1 MAYRQRLIVVLALVA
16 ALGLGGTVLGG
27 SLPAVG
33 SGSRERAPLAEADIR
48 DQDIAFYEARVARDP
63 DGALD
68 RMRLASLY
76 LQRARDRASDAD
88 LARAEAAARASL
100 TRRRAHNAPALA
112 VLAGALLAQ
121 HRFVDAREAARDLVA
136 LEPGSHAAH
145 AILGEVLL
153 ELGAYAEARDIFIG
167 LRARSHD
174 PAVAPRLARWHELE
188 GRPEEADRLLRD
200 ARRRA
205 LALYGLPR
213 EQRAWFHLRVGDL
226 ALRYRRLGE
235 AEAAFEA
242 GLAESPQDHRLLAAG
257 ARLAAER
264 RDWRRAIELGGRAL
278 ASAFDPAML
287 GLLADA
293 HRALGDT
300 AAADEHE
307 RVMDVAL
314 RGQAGP
320 FHRAWSLH
328 LLDRGRSVPD
338 VLARAEAELR
348 TRRDVYGWDLYAWA
362 LHRAGRGS
370 EAAAA
375 MDSALALGTR
385 DPLLERHARAIAAAV
400 REAKP

>member
-1 MAYRQRLIVVLALVA
+1 MVRRRWFVILLPLLA

-27 SLPAVG
+27 SLPAAG
-33 SGSRERAPLAEADIR
+33 SGSRERAPRAEAAIR
-48 DQDIAFYEARVARDP
+48 EQDIAFYEARVARDP

-76 LQRARDRASDAD
+76 LQRARERGSDAD
-88 LARAEAAARASL
+88 LARAEVAARASL
-100 TRRRAHNAPALA
+100 ARRRAHNAPAMA

-121 HRFVDAREAARDLVA
+121 HRFVEARDAAGELVA
-136 LEPGSHAAH
+136 LAPESHAAH
-145 AILGEVLL
+145 ALLGEVLL
-153 ELGAYAEARDIFIG
+153 ELGAYDEARGIFIR
-167 LRARSHD
+167 LRAWSHD
-174 PAVAPRLARWHELE
+174 PAVAPRLARWRELE

-205 LALYGLPR
+205 LALHTLPR
-213 EQRAWFHLRVGDL
+213 EQRAWFQLRVGEL
-226 ALRYRRLGE
+226 ALRYGRLGE
-235 AEAAFEA
+235 AKAAFEA

-264 RDWRRAIELGGRAL
+264 RDWRRAIELGDRAL
-278 ASAFDPAML
+278 AGALDPAML

-300 AAADEHE
+300 AAAAEHE

-314 RGQAGP
+314 LGQAGP

-362 LHRAGRGS
+362 LHRAGRHP

-375 MDSALALGTR
+375 MDSARALGTR

-400 REAKP
+400 REEKP